1 MVPVRQSHILQTNVR
16 WYLLLISLFL
26 SPMSTFALL
35 PRACQRGGVFRAVLP
50 LGRMSCRTMASIS
63 GNSNGRLFPEEINI
77 LYDSKCNV
85 CRWEMEWLSRRD
97 RQIVNPSAPKIRL
110 TDLEAP
116 DFDPQN
122 PMNGGVNYQQGMKA
136 MTAVTADGKVIQ
148 GVPVFR
154 IAYEQVGLG
163 WLFTITQWPLMKT
176 IFDFGYRIFAKY
188 RTLFTRG
195 ARLESLIEA
204 YEQKKRLQE
213 KQAND
218 DCESCKS

>member
-1 MVPVRQSHILQTNVR
+1 MGSIRSITLQSNFGLS
-16 WYLLLISLFL
+16 LLLINLLL
-26 SPMSTFALL
+26 SAMPTFALL
-35 PRACQRGGVFRAVLP
+35 PVSCHRSAARAMLS
-50 LGRMSCRTMASIS
+50 LGRMSCRTRSSVS
-63 GNSNGRLFPEEINI
+63 GNIDDGRLFPEEINI

-97 RQIVNPSAPKIRL
+97 RQIVNTSAPKIRL

-116 DFDPQN
+116 DFDPLD
-122 PMNGGVNYQQGMKA
+122 PRNGGVIYRQGMKA

-163 WLFTITQWPLMKT
+163 WLFTITQWPILST

-195 ARLESLIEA
+195 TRLESLIEA
-204 YEQKKRLQE
+204 YEQKKVLQA
-213 KQAND
+213 KQSND